1 MYCTYFIPG
10 FYGNE
15 VSLWLRNHNFTF
27 SIGYPS
33 AESSESHISFQI
45 WFLLLLIMWPTYSLL
60 YLLTR
65 WVATLQSK
73 FLRYLS
79 LSVYLC
85 ILPYFSIIK
94 ISCCFLC
101 DIPVLLHAN
110 ISSFDGVFFI
120 QICLLTTVWALPPAE
135 FPHPFKKKK
144 ILQCRYKTL
153 PHYKLECLF
162 LKRKA
167 SDTCN

>member
-60 YLLTR
+60 YLPTR

-120 QICLLTTVWALPPAE
+120 QICLWQQYEPCLLLNSPI
-135 FPHPFKKKK
+135 HLKKKK
-144 ILQCRYKTL
+144 NS
-153 PHYKLECLF
+153 
-162 LKRKA
+162 A
-167 SDTCN
+167 M